1 MEVTSRHDVKH
12 SVRGE
17 SRMAAR
23 LASQQAI
30 PPIAAG
36 APPIGSS
43 PSCRESRA
51 TPECLRWRL
60 NLAGGKYLRQR
71 SYCHLPSLGGTRFSL
86 CYGGGCE
93 GRERRMA
100 RRTRGFTRSTE
111 KWRGAQGA
119 PIYPPANP
127 GTDWRKAAHARED
140 HGGVLLRPHASPTE
154 KKTRQRGGPHGSV
167 PRR

>member
-43 PSCRESRA
+43 PSCRESRT
-51 TPECLRWRL
+51 TPECLRWHL
-60 NLAGGKYLRQR
+60 NLAGGEYLRQR

-100 RRTRGFTRSTE
+100 RRTRGSRPP
-111 KWRGAQGA
+111 KWMRCGSGAV
-119 PIYPPANP
+119 
-127 GTDWRKAAHARED
+127 TDLRED
-140 HGGVLLRPHASPTE
+140 PGKFVGA
-154 KKTRQRGGPHGSV
+154 G
-167 PRR
+167 